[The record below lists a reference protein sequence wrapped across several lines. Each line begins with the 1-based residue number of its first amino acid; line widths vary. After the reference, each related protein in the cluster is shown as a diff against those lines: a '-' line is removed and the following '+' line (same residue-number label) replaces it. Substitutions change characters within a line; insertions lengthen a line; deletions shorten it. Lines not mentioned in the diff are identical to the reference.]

1 MNRRR
6 DSCSTRLWP
15 HLLPCRETV
24 RHGGREPHLIKI
36 APSILSADFT
46 RLGEQVLAAEAAG
59 VDRVQIDVMDGR
71 FVPNITF
78 GTLPIKALRPLT
90 RLMLEAHLMVESPE
104 DFIERFA
111 RAGADTIIVHQEAT
125 PHLHRSIEQIHSLG
139 KKAGVAINP
148 ATPATAISEVLASV
162 QLVLVMTVNPG
173 FGGQEFIPE
182 TLRKIRQVRNA
193 IQQQGLEC
201 EVEVDGGINEETAP
215 LVVEAGAD
223 VLVAGS
229 AVFGSKDGV
238 AGAIQRLLASASR
251 EPR

>member
-1 MNRRR
+1 M
-6 DSCSTRLWP
+6 SSMKPEST
-15 HLLPCRETV
+15 V
-24 RHGGREPHLIKI
+24 KI

-46 RLGEQVLAAEAAG
+46 RLGEEVEAAETAG

-78 GTLPIKALRPLT
+78 GPQVVRALRPRTSLT
-90 RLMLEAHLMVESPE
+90 LEVHLMVTPPE

-111 RAGADTIIVHQEAT
+111 EAGADTLIVHQEST
-125 PHLHRSIEQIHSLG
+125 PHLHRCIQRIHTLG
-139 KKAGVAINP
+139 KKAAVAINP
-148 ATPATAISEVLASV
+148 STPVTTLSEILDSL

-182 TLRKIRQVRNA
+182 TLAKLRALRRA
-193 IQQQGLEC
+193 FTERGLDC
-201 EVEVDGGINEETAP
+201 ELEVDGGIHEQTARG
-215 LVVEAGAD
+215 VVEAGAN

-238 AGAIQRLLASASR
+238 KAAVQRLLRAAS
-251 EPR
+251 E